1 MILPLSYMFDRVV
14 LIGDPLQLEP
24 LFKSNEIKNKNYNIS
39 LFEIIIQQKILEVN
53 NIDCQ

>member
-24 LFKSNEIKNKNYNIS
+24 LFKNNEIKNKN
-39 LFEIIIQQKILEVN
+39 
-53 NIDCQ
+53 